1 MDEDSYEDLTECGLS
16 QELED
21 KLLYSVRNCVFMWTN
36 AKGEPFG
43 VVMSYLPKDG
53 KLWLTAAERRKRI
66 PALRR
71 FPRASICISGA
82 GTPLGSGRT
91 VTYKGSVVIHDDRE
105 TADRETRDWFY
116 PGFSTFLRPGG
127 SSSSLGSAVHEVES
141 HPSTTL
147 SSVSRP
153 DDDPVPSG
161 LRMSLDEAFRVL
173 EALEDA
179 RFALRES
186 GLAPGL
192 QDELATVI
200 RIIHGKLGI
209 EEGGVQ

>member
-116 PGFSTFLRPGG
+116 PGSPRSCAP
-127 SSSSLGSAVHEVES
+127 AVPAHRWDR
-141 HPSTTL
+141 PSTRWSHTL
-147 SSVSRP
+147 R
-153 DDDPVPSG
+153 
-161 LRMSLDEAFRVL
+161 RHCRA
-173 EALEDA
+173 
-179 RFALRES
+179 
-186 GLAPGL
+186 
-192 QDELATVI
+192 
-200 RIIHGKLGI
+200 
-209 EEGGVQ
+209 